1 MISDYF
7 KKYSNYYLSRY
18 TVTKKKFED
27 ILKKKITKDFFEK
40 KISKIEYEKSKSEMI
55 EVIKHFEKIGFFNEK
70 NMLENLFQSCVEK
83 GFSKKKIRYKIF
95 LAQFDNETA
104 STFLTNKFNEE
115 NLNELLLR
123 NYLNKSKIIEKQKK
137 LSLTETQLFDKVL
150 SKLIQQGFDYEDST
164 KILKKIISH
173 GNI

>member
-1 MISDYF
+1 
-7 KKYSNYYLSRY
+7 
-18 TVTKKKFED
+18 
-27 ILKKKITKDFFEK
+27 
-40 KISKIEYEKSKSEMI
+40 MI

-150 SKLIQQGFDYEDST
+150 INLFNKVSIMKTQQKYLR
-164 KILKKIISH
+164 K
-173 GNI
+173 